1 MTFLDEHPNY
11 NTYES
16 KIFYVKDFPDDI
28 EEAMQGLLMNLAQ
41 GDSRNLKFLV
51 NKIATVVNSGITEN
65 YSWDYLIPDLNHGIR
80 KLIKSSYNNFFD
92 FLELLWDEDW
102 LSSKEINSFLEKNSI
117 GYEFL
122 RELNSHTWVLKEE
135 CGVSVIE
142 RAETL
147 LHTPNNPC
155 QQAKEHLR
163 QIINNL
169 NTGTDRAKKDALRDG
184 LSALEA
190 LIRQI
195 TQTNDIKDATSQL
208 RNLKIAPDFLIKD
221 GLSIWDKIHQQY
233 PDVRHGNPQ
242 TAQIGNAELIYCLN
256 KILIYIEFLCD
267 LNIK

>member
-1 MTFLDEHPNY
+1 MYFTGAVFVYKQLFRFVSECR
-11 NTYES
+11 
-16 KIFYVKDFPDDI
+16 ILI
-28 EEAMQGLLMNLAQ
+28 
-41 GDSRNLKFLV
+41 LKGKV
-51 NKIATVVNSGITEN
+51 
-65 YSWDYLIPDLNHGIR
+65 
-80 KLIKSSYNNFFD
+80 
-92 FLELLWDEDW
+92 
-102 LSSKEINSFLEKNSI
+102 
-117 GYEFL
+117 
-122 RELNSHTWVLKEE
+122 
-135 CGVSVIE
+135 
-142 RAETL
+142 
-147 LHTPNNPC
+147 NPC

-190 LIRQI
+190 LMRQI

-242 TAQIGNAELIYCLN
+242 TVPIGNAELIYCLN